1 MALARAVVNH
11 PSILLADEPTG
22 NLDSENSEIV
32 LAMLQKLNGEL
43 GQTIAMITHNREAAD
58 YSMRIRMKDGQICS
72 ASIVE
77 SQNRQ
82 EVFTK

>member
-1 MALARAVVNH
+1 MVNR

-43 GQTIAMITHNREAAD
+43 GQTIAMITHNPQAAD
-58 YSMRIRMKDGQICS
+58 YSMRILRMKDGQVYS
-72 ASIVE
+72 DSVVE
-77 SQNRQ
+77 SHNHHER
-82 EVFTK
+82 EVFTE